1 MIENTVTFWI
11 IIYLIWLP
19 LSYILM
25 KNWVKSLLETWEK
38 GTRFITILSSIL
50 IIPMFIMAIMMGVG
64 WIMAM
69 EITDGWHDDASW

>member
-1 MIENTVTFWI
+1 MIENPIIFWI

-25 KNWVKSLLETWEK
+25 KNWIKCLSKHWEL
-38 GTRFITILSSIL
+38 GDRFLTILSSIL
-50 IIPMFIMAIMMGVG
+50 IFPMFIMTIMMCLA

-69 EITDGWHDDASW
+69 EVTDGWHDDVSW